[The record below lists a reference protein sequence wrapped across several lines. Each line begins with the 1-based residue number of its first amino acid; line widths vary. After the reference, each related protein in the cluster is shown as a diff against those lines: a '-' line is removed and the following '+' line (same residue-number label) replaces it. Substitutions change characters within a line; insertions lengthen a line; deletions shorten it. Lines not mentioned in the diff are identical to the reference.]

1 MSKNLPLTTIKQA
14 SDENLIKLITEN
26 TLTELDDKPA
36 LLTLKEKDTL
46 VEEANKRGFYRL
58 IKLHYDL
65 ATVVRFLRVDLDS
78 QTFKN
83 KWIIAS
89 MERTLEEYENVAG
102 FFTRKWLKPQDDS
115 QAKYRDLVIKEI
127 APYIGDGYKKDLF
140 IDPWEF
146 TAVKIKQYLLE
157 IRKVGELIKYPI
169 LTEDTKKLITQTRY
183 VFYVQSGQLL
193 DTIDELIHDYKTSTE
208 FKAWLQ
214 KAGGNIDTF
223 KEAKRVI
230 NRYHDLPKE
239 ESINLYGAI
248 KQASNRKITGK
259 DSVYLFFENYPYEE
273 IGLNEKQKAEV
284 TKFIDQ
290 VKERY
295 GITE

>member
-14 SDENLIKLITEN
+14 SDDKLIKLITEN

-65 ATVVRFLRVDLDS
+65 ATVVRFLRVDLDT

-89 MERTLEEYENVAG
+89 MEETLKEYKHIG
-102 FFTRKWLKPQDDS
+102 DFFTCKWLKPQDDS
-115 QAKYRDLVIKEI
+115 QEKYRDLVVKHL
-127 APYIGDGYKKDLF
+127 APYMADGYKKDLF
-140 IDPWEF
+140 LDPWEY

-157 IRKVGELIKYPI
+157 IREVGRLINYPV

-183 VFYVQSGQLL
+183 IFYVQSRQL
-193 DTIDELIHDYKTSTE
+193 IDSLGEVIYDYKNSPD
-208 FKAWLQ
+208 FKAWLT
-214 KAGGNIDTF
+214 KSGGSIDTF

-239 ESINLYGAI
+239 ESLKFYQAI
-248 KQASNRKITGK
+248 KEASDKKPAGK
-259 DSVYLFFENYPYEE
+259 DPVYLFFENYPYEE

-295 GITE
+295 GITQ